1 MSLAKKEHHVSSSK
15 SIGKKALEDLKKIA
29 LPLATKQWI
38 DSNDELL
45 DNAPESP
52 VTLNDIFSKLL
63 IHKSFTLANSN
74 PTSFDWSE
82 FRSALE
88 MRNANSPR
96 WFVQLREEDLLL
108 GPNGLEGVRVDCFVV
123 VEAKAPTFS
132 PAEYIVK
139 VHWPYSDS
147 EDNAPERILSLAQQG
162 MCWRRVVKNNGDN
175 INVYIL
181 QKRRDNRSGDSSASS
196 EATFGF
202 GLTSSASSGNSSV
215 SSLPERF
222 SFGASAPAP
231 PSRSELEKTASVS
244 QVGPFNFGFGS
255 STSSENAVK
264 PTAFSFGFPSTS
276 PSPGGTGAINF
287 GFGSAHSSSVSSSS
301 SLAPSFSFGNGST
314 CASSVVEKD
323 SPHVPLKQL
332 STSEVLFTLWS
343 RSRLEE
349 MKKEIQSGSRI
360 VSGSFAV
367 SPTITIKL
375 VMQND
380 VEDDVHET
388 AYRLILRDIFAKQN
402 VEMKKINKWIND
414 CPVYDEELANVLQEF
429 RESRLK
435 ELGEESD
442 DLKNLVKELQ
452 PRIEKELQRIIL
464 IRREAAQLDL
474 DMIEFI
480 SERMNRKL
488 LLEKKEFRL
497 LKYYAKND
505 KLPFRPF
512 GKISG
517 ICEMGETVDVCVPR
531 AHVNVNP
538 FTQNSGH

>member
-1 MSLAKKEHHVSSSK
+1 MSLAKKDHHLSLSK
-15 SIGKKALEDLKKIA
+15 SVGKKALEDLKKIA
-29 LPLATKQWI
+29 QTLATKEWI

-52 VTLNDIFSKLL
+52 ITVDDIFSKQL
-63 IHKSFTLANSN
+63 IHKSFTCANSN
-74 PTSFDWSE
+74 STLFDWSE

-88 MRNANSPR
+88 MRNAKSPR

-123 VEAKAPTFS
+123 VEAKAPTLS

-139 VHWPYSDS
+139 VHLPYSDA

-162 MCWRRVVKNNGDN
+162 MCWRRVVKNNGDD
-175 INVYIL
+175 INVYLL
-181 QKRRDNRSGDSSASS
+181 QKRRDNRSVGLSASS

-202 GLTSSASSGNSSV
+202 GLTSSASSANGSV
-215 SSLPERF
+215 SSVPEGF
-222 SFGASAPAP
+222 SFGASAPASL
-231 PSRSELEKTASVS
+231 PSSALEKAAAAP

-264 PTAFSFGFPSTS
+264 PSTFSFGFSSAS
-276 PSPGGTGAINF
+276 PSPGEVGTINF
-287 GFGSAHSSSVSSSS
+287 GFGSAPASSASSSS
-301 SLAPSFSFGNGST
+301 SLAPSFSFASGST
-314 CASSVVEKD
+314 GASSVAEKD
-323 SPHVPLKQL
+323 SPQVPLKQL

-367 SPTITIKL
+367 SPTTTIKL
-375 VMQND
+375 IMQND
-380 VEDDVHET
+380 VEDDVEET
-388 AYRLILRDIFAKQN
+388 AYRLILTDIFAKQN
-402 VEMKKINKWIND
+402 VEMKKINQWIND
-414 CPVYDEELANVLQEF
+414 CPVYDEELATVLQEF
-429 RESRLK
+429 RESWLK
-435 ELGEESD
+435 GLAEESD
-442 DLKNLVKELQ
+442 DLENLVKELQ
-452 PRIEKELQRIIL
+452 PRIEQELERIIL

-480 SERMNRKL
+480 LERMNRKL

-517 ICEMGETVDVCVPR
+517 ISEMGETVDVCVPR

-538 FTQNSGH
+538 FTQNSR